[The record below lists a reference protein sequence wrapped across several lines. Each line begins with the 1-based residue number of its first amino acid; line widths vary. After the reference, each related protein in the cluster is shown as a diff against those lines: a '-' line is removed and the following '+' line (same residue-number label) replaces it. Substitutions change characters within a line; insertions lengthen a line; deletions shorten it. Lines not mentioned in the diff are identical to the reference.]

1 MNPSSFYQ
9 GLSVKYKGYYG
20 TVNFVSDEYITI
32 CINFGNKSMNDL
44 CILVYEEDWKN
55 IKLYKESNK

>member
-9 GLSVKYKGYYG
+9 GLTVKYKDYYG

-32 CINFGNKSMNDL
+32 CINFGSKTMNDL